1 MAPTDPLR
9 LSWQFP
15 TPSWTEKCCRWV
27 PVVGWTIA
35 NELEKR
41 RLSLGS
47 ESLAQQLASRPMA
60 QSYAISPDG
69 VHARVAAF
77 IARTVK
83 DHFGWPNDHFIAEDP
98 YKLMTFGDEGAGIE
112 VINAVEEYLDLPQG
126 TMTNEQ
132 IEVFCQMAFRQVVDY
147 VVALSKG
154 DNPQSN
160 N

>member
-1 MAPTDPLR
+1 MSPPEPLR

-41 RLSLGS
+41 RLSLGL
-47 ESLAQQLASRPMA
+47 ELLAQQLASRPGPE
-60 QSYAISPDG
+60 SYPNSPDD
-69 VHARVAAF
+69 VRARVAACM
-77 IARTVK
+77 ARTVK
-83 DHFGWPNDHFIAEDP
+83 DRFGWPNDHFIAEDP

-126 TMTNEQ
+126 TITNEQ
-132 IEVFCQMAFRQVVDY
+132 IEDFCRMTFGQVVDH

-160 N
+160 D